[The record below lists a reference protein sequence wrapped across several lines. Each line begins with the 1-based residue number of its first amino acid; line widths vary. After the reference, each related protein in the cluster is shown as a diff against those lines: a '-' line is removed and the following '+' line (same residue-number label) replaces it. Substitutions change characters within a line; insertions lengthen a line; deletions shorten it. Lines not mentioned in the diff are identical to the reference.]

1 MKVGERT
8 AQSAAVPLRAAEAQT
23 AVRKEGTR
31 RSVPEATITGAEETV
46 PRAVV
51 RMEEVR
57 TARATTARIAET
69 VPREAVRT
77 EEAETVRPTIGIIT
91 ARIVQTITA
100 GIGPRGTARTEEAV
114 IVRADTAIAAGM
126 TVLRAAVRTAGAD
139 RAEGIPS
146 AVR

>member
-8 AQSAAVPLRAAEAQT
+8 AQSAAVPLKAAEART

-31 RSVPEATITGAEETV
+31 RNVPEVIIIGAEETV
-46 PRAVV
+46 PRGIV

-77 EEAETVRPTIGIIT
+77 EEAVTVRPTIGIIT
-91 ARIVQTITA
+91 VRIVQTITA
-100 GIGPRGTARTEEAV
+100 GIVPRGTARMEEAE
-114 IVRADTAIAAGM
+114 IVRADTAIAAEM
-126 TVLRAAVRTAGAD
+126 TVRRAAVRTAGAD
-139 RAEGIPS
+139 RAEGIRS